1 VSRPT
6 ESLCLE
12 EQFALERPFVY
23 CHLERIAG
31 VGPRMTPRMGQST
44 TVPAFGRPYDLNMET
59 LVDRLRTWDDPAV
72 RYQARLVLDG
82 LEPDT
87 ADMRTLA
94 EEIRASRDCRAVI
107 EGGFVDPRHP
117 YRKWQG
123 AHWVLVQLAER
134 GHPGGDPR
142 LEQIQEIVFS
152 WILSPAF
159 LKPNWT
165 LHVEGQHDRVRRC
178 ASMEGNVLWA
188 SLQLG
193 LIDDRLRA
201 LADRL
206 GEMQWPDGG
215 WNCDV
220 RPQARRSSFVET
232 VLGLRG
238 LAAWVHATGDA
249 SAGRTLERGVG
260 LLLEHQLLFHRNGDL
275 IVPNW
280 GPPPDRIGFPI
291 RFFDVLLVLEL
302 MADIDRLDDPR
313 CERAL
318 DLLLSKRTPDG
329 GFPMEVRR
337 ARTAGEICSNCTF
350 AGWGPGGK
358 TRTNPWVTIRAL
370 RVLEAAGRRK

>member
-1 VSRPT
+1 
-6 ESLCLE
+6 
-12 EQFALERPFVY
+12 
-23 CHLERIAG
+23 
-31 VGPRMTPRMGQST
+31 
-44 TVPAFGRPYDLNMET
+44 MET
-59 LVDRLRTWDDPAV
+59 VVDRLRTWDDLAV
-72 RYQARLVLDG
+72 RYQARRVLDG
-82 LEPDT
+82 AEPDT
-87 ADMRTLA
+87 NEMQSLAD
-94 EEIRASRDCRAVI
+94 EVRASRDCIAMI
-107 EGGFVDPRHP
+107 DGSFEDQRHP

-123 AHWVLVQLAER
+123 AHWALVQLAER

-142 LEQIQEIVFS
+142 LERVQEVVFA

-165 LHVEGQHDRVRRC
+165 LHIDGQPDRVRRC
-178 ASMEGNVLWA
+178 SSMEGNVLWA

-193 LIDDRLRA
+193 LMDDRLQA

-220 RPQARRSSFVET
+220 HPGARHSSFVET

-238 LAAWVHATGDA
+238 LAAWVQATGDKTA
-249 SAGRTLERGVG
+249 TQTLERGVE
-260 LLLEHQLLFHRNGDL
+260 LLMTHHLLYHRSGAL

-280 GPPPDRIGFPI
+280 GPRPDKIGFPV

-302 MADIDRLDDPR
+302 MADVACIDDLR
-313 CERAL
+313 CDRAI
-318 DLLLSKRTPDG
+318 DLLLSKRTSDG

-337 ARTAGEICSNCTF
+337 ARTATEICSNCTF
-350 AGWGPGGK
+350 AQWGPGGK

-370 RVLEAAGRRK
+370 RVLRAAGRQD

>member
-1 VSRPT
+1 
-6 ESLCLE
+6 
-12 EQFALERPFVY
+12 
-23 CHLERIAG
+23 
-31 VGPRMTPRMGQST
+31 
-44 TVPAFGRPYDLNMET
+44 MET

-82 LEPDT
+82 AEPDT
-87 ADMRTLA
+87 AAMRA
-94 EEIRASRDCRAVI
+94 RADEVRTSPDCSAVI
-107 EGGFVDPRHP
+107 EGSFVDPRHV

-123 AHWVLVQLAER
+123 AHWALVQLAER

-142 LEQIQEIVFS
+142 LEQVQELVFH

-165 LHVEGQHDRVRRC
+165 RHIEGQADRVRRC

-193 LIDDRLRA
+193 LMDERLEA

-206 GEMQWPDGG
+206 GVLQWPDGG

-220 RPQARRSSFVET
+220 RPQARQSSFVET

-238 LAAWVHATGDA
+238 LAAWVRATGDKTA
-249 SAGRTLERGVG
+249 ADTLERGVE
-260 LLLEHQLLFHRNGDL
+260 LLLEHHLLFHRSGRL

-280 GPPPDRIGFPI
+280 GPRPDIIGFPI

-302 MADIDRLDDPR
+302 MADIGRLDDPR
-313 CERAL
+313 CNRAL
-318 DLLLSKRTPDG
+318 ELLLAKRTTDG

-337 ARTAGEICSNCTF
+337 ARTTREICSNCTF
-350 AGWGPGGK
+350 AEWGPGGK

-370 RVLEAAGRRK
+370 RVVEAAGR